1 MQRANY
7 TFVARV
13 ALCSSNKSY
22 KKQAWKFWKWRFFP
36 LAGREAE
43 AQRNRLLAVSHES
56 LVLTHFLPQEL
67 RIQAGIT
74 RRKWAEAW
82 GRKGGMKRQ

>member
-1 MQRANY
+1 MQRADY

-22 KKQAWKFWKWRFFP
+22 KKQAWFFP

>member
-43 AQRNRLLAVSHES
+43 AQRNRLLAV
-56 LVLTHFLPQEL
+56 
-67 RIQAGIT
+67 
-74 RRKWAEAW
+74 
-82 GRKGGMKRQ
+82 

>member
-1 MQRANY
+1 MQRADY

-13 ALCSSNKSY
+13 ALCSSNKAY
-22 KKQAWKFWKWRFFP
+22 ERQVWFFP
-36 LAGREAE
+36 LAGRKAE
-43 AQRNRLLAVSHES
+43 VQRNRLLAVSHES

-74 RRKWAEAW
+74 RRRWAEAW
-82 GRKGGMKRQ
+82 GQKGGMKRQ